1 MNAGLLIIIL
11 LLGLALLGFPIYIAL
26 GIGALAALNLADLPL
41 IVLPQRMFAGM
52 NGSALLAIPFFI
64 LAGNIMSRSI
74 TGKLIDICN
83 AIIGHIKGS
92 LSLVTILAS
101 ALFGAIS
108 GSGVATA
115 SAIGGI
121 TIPAMKRE
129 GYPAPFAV
137 GVASISSILGP
148 IIPPSI
154 VLIVYA
160 SITNVSV
167 AELFLGS
174 VLPGII
180 LAVALIAYGLYYG
193 HKHNLPA
200 HEKPNLR
207 KIGAS
212 VRKGIWA
219 LLMPII
225 ILGGIFG
232 GIFTPTEASAVAVVY
247 SLIISLFVY
256 KDMSFKELPQVF
268 VEGAVSTA
276 TIMVMVGLSSA
287 SSYVITTS
295 GLPQQL
301 VSFFSSIT
309 NSPVVILLLLNIL
322 FLIIGMLMEA
332 NAADD
337 DPDPAAAVECL
348 RHRSAAVRHRHE
360 LQPLHRSGD
369 AAGGPVSAAVQPDR
383 RNPAVSLPEGH
394 DAHAADL
401 HYRVVPH
408 HLCLAPHHLAS
419 QHHGGL
425 IAKKGS
431 LGYAKNR
438 IFGNGRHGTA
448 YGEKRG
454 AEVRAAR
461 AGLRCGPAADGRLPG
476 GRRHPR
482 Q

>member
-11 LLGLALLGFPIYIAL
+11 LLGLSFLGFPIYLAL

-52 NGSALLAIPFFI
+52 NSSALLAIPFFI

-92 LSLVTILAS
+92 LALVTILAS

-200 HEKPNLR
+200 HEKPNLK
-207 KIGAS
+207 KIGTS

-225 ILGGIFG
+225 MLGGILS
-232 GIFTPTEASAVAVVY
+232 GIFTATEAAVVGVFYALVVGLFILKGITVKDVMDSLGTTAKTSADMYLLMSSGAIITWMMARAGIPGQLTQMLLGINDSPAFIFAVA
-247 SLIISLFVY
+247 
-256 KDMSFKELPQVF
+256 
-268 VEGAVSTA
+268 
-276 TIMVMVGLSSA
+276 
-287 SSYVITTS
+287 
-295 GLPQQL
+295 
-301 VSFFSSIT
+301 
-309 NSPVVILLLLNIL
+309 ILLIL
-322 FLIIGMLMEA
+322 FLGMFMD
-332 NAADD
+332 NAVAMILVA
-337 DPDPAAAVECL
+337 PILAPIARTVGI
-348 RHRSAAVRHRHE
+348 HE
-360 LQPLHRSGD
+360 LQFG
-369 AAGGPVSAAVQPDR
+369 AVM
-383 RNPAVSLPEGH
+383 
-394 DAHAADL
+394 
-401 HYRVVPH
+401 VVA
-408 HLCLAPHHLAS
+408 LNI
-419 QHHGGL
+419 GL
-425 IAKKGS
+425 ITPPFGMCLFASAQVSKVKFEKMIPYVWPFLFVS
-431 LGYAKNR
+431 ILVMILMACVPEICLLLPRLGGF
-438 IFGNGRHGTA
+438 I
-448 YGEKRG
+448 
-454 AEVRAAR
+454 
-461 AGLRCGPAADGRLPG
+461 
-476 GRRHPR
+476 
-482 Q
+482 

>member
-207 KIGAS
+207 KIGSS

-225 ILGGIFG
+225 ILGGIYSGAFS
-232 GIFTPTEASAVAVVY
+232 PTEAGVVSCVYGLIVGLFLYKELDYKKILPMFKSKVNFLGGMMFCFAPAGALGAVFAYLGYTTIIKNFFLNISSNPYIIVLLIYAFLFVAGMFVQTAPIIVIISPLLLPVAEAVGIDPVHFGIIITLALAVAFVTPPVAY
-247 SLIISLFVY
+247 NLFVGAS
-256 KDMSFKELPQVF
+256 MSGMSIDKISKAAIPF
-268 VEGAVSTA
+268 
-276 TIMVMVGLSSA
+276 IVGLVLAEIIVGFVPQISM
-287 SSYVITTS
+287 
-295 GLPQQL
+295 LP
-301 VSFFSSIT
+301 V
-309 NSPVVILLLLNIL
+309 NL
-322 FLIIGMLMEA
+322 FG
-332 NAADD
+332 
-337 DPDPAAAVECL
+337 
-348 RHRSAAVRHRHE
+348 
-360 LQPLHRSGD
+360 
-369 AAGGPVSAAVQPDR
+369 
-383 RNPAVSLPEGH
+383 
-394 DAHAADL
+394 
-401 HYRVVPH
+401 
-408 HLCLAPHHLAS
+408 
-419 QHHGGL
+419 
-425 IAKKGS
+425 
-431 LGYAKNR
+431 
-438 IFGNGRHGTA
+438 
-448 YGEKRG
+448 
-454 AEVRAAR
+454 
-461 AGLRCGPAADGRLPG
+461 
-476 GRRHPR
+476 
-482 Q
+482 

>member
-207 KIGAS
+207 KIGSS

-225 ILGGIFG
+225 IL
-232 GIFTPTEASAVAVVY
+232 AA
-247 SLIISLFVY
+247 
-256 KDMSFKELPQVF
+256 
-268 VEGAVSTA
+268 
-276 TIMVMVGLSSA
+276 SSA
-287 SSYVITTS
+287 ASSPPPRP
-295 GLPQQL
+295 LPWQW
-301 VSFFSSIT
+301 
-309 NSPVVILLLLNIL
+309 
-322 FLIIGMLMEA
+322 
-332 NAADD
+332 
-337 DPDPAAAVECL
+337 C
-348 RHRSAAVRHRHE
+348 
-360 LQPLHRSGD
+360 
-369 AAGGPVSAAVQPDR
+369 
-383 RNPAVSLPEGH
+383 
-394 DAHAADL
+394 
-401 HYRVVPH
+401 
-408 HLCLAPHHLAS
+408 
-419 QHHGGL
+419 
-425 IAKKGS
+425 
-431 LGYAKNR
+431 
-438 IFGNGRHGTA
+438 TA
-448 YGEKRG
+448 
-454 AEVRAAR
+454 
-461 AGLRCGPAADGRLPG
+461 
-476 GRRHPR
+476 
-482 Q
+482 

>member
-207 KIGAS
+207 KIGSS

-322 FLIIGMLMEA
+322 FLIIGMLMA
-332 NAADD
+332 DMDMQHLRSYRQLWKPVLLRLIVLPVILVCVAKYSGLAA
-337 DPDPAAAVECL
+337 
-348 RHRSAAVRHRHE
+348 
-360 LQPLHRSGD
+360 
-369 AAGGPVSAAVQPDR
+369 
-383 RNPAVSLPEGH
+383 
-394 DAHAADL
+394 
-401 HYRVVPH
+401 
-408 HLCLAPHHLAS
+408 LAPHGETLIIISLLSVIAPSANIVTQFSQMFGRDALYAS
-419 QHHGGL
+419 L
-425 IAKKGS
+425 INTVTM
-431 LGYAKNR
+431 LLC
-438 IFGNGRHGTA
+438 IITMPLMITLF
-448 YGEKRG
+448 
-454 AEVRAAR
+454 
-461 AGLRCGPAADGRLPG
+461 
-476 GRRHPR
+476 
-482 Q
+482 QM

>member
-207 KIGAS
+207 KIGSS

-225 ILGGIFG
+225 ILGGIYSGAFS
-232 GIFTPTEASAVAVVY
+232 PTEAGVVSCVYGLIVGLFLYKELDYKKILPMFKSKVNFLGGMMFCFAPAGALGAVFAYLGYTTVIKNFFLNISSNPYIIVLLIYAFLFVAGMFVQTAPIIVIISPLLLPVAEAVGIDPVHFGIIITLALAVAFVTPPVAY
-247 SLIISLFVY
+247 NLFVGAS
-256 KDMSFKELPQVF
+256 MSGMSIDKISKAAIPF
-268 VEGAVSTA
+268 
-276 TIMVMVGLSSA
+276 IVGLVLAEIIVGFVPQISM
-287 SSYVITTS
+287 
-295 GLPQQL
+295 LP
-301 VSFFSSIT
+301 V
-309 NSPVVILLLLNIL
+309 NL
-322 FLIIGMLMEA
+322 FG
-332 NAADD
+332 
-337 DPDPAAAVECL
+337 
-348 RHRSAAVRHRHE
+348 
-360 LQPLHRSGD
+360 
-369 AAGGPVSAAVQPDR
+369 
-383 RNPAVSLPEGH
+383 
-394 DAHAADL
+394 
-401 HYRVVPH
+401 
-408 HLCLAPHHLAS
+408 
-419 QHHGGL
+419 
-425 IAKKGS
+425 
-431 LGYAKNR
+431 
-438 IFGNGRHGTA
+438 
-448 YGEKRG
+448 
-454 AEVRAAR
+454 
-461 AGLRCGPAADGRLPG
+461 
-476 GRRHPR
+476 
-482 Q
+482 

>member
-207 KIGAS
+207 KIGSS

-219 LLMPII
+219 LLMP
-225 ILGGIFG
+225 
-232 GIFTPTEASAVAVVY
+232 SAVAVVY

-332 NAADD
+332 NAAVVMMTPILLPLLNAFGID
-337 DPDPAAAVECL
+337 L
-348 RHRSAAVRHRHE
+348 
-360 LQPLHRSGD
+360 LQFGIVMSFNLCIGLVTP
-369 AAGGPVSAAVQPDR
+369 PV
-383 RNPAVSLPEGH
+383 G
-394 DAHAADL
+394 
-401 HYRVVPH
+401 
-408 HLCLAPHHLAS
+408 LCLLLCNQTGETRLSHSLKAMMPML
-419 QHHGGL
+419 L
-425 IAKKGS
+425 IS
-431 LGYAKNR
+431 IIVLFLITYVSPLTTLLPS
-438 IFGNGRHGTA
+438 IM
-448 YGEKRG
+448 
-454 AEVRAAR
+454 
-461 AGLRCGPAADGRLPG
+461 AG
-476 GRRHPR
+476 
-482 Q
+482 